1 MWPVSD
7 EEIRNLGESRALVA
21 SISPSGGTWKL
32 NSKSRCS
39 KSYIELKKNTL
50 RDQCHQ
56 TIVSSQSCFAVLTA
70 QSSEKLPSSF
80 GAAKGRRFL
89 VGAEHISLKKWALS
103 RRLIFWRPSILM
115 LPGIFLTYLTRTFL
129 TRPRALMTT
138 GTVSVLTPHLF
149 EISLYFNSFSTILT
163 HCVECP
169 VTFGNLT
176 GSSRIRATIWSL
188 KYGGIIILKRLCE
201 FLVSDCEL
209 LVTKSRWVP
218 PES

>member
-56 TIVSSQSCFAVLTA
+56 TIISSQSCFAVVTA
-70 QSSEKLPSSF
+70 QSFERLPSSF
-80 GAAKGRRFL
+80 GAAEGRRYL
-89 VGAEHISLKKWALS
+89 VGAEHFEKKWALS
-103 RRLIFWRPSILM
+103 RGLIFWRPSILM
-115 LPGIFLTYLTRTFL
+115 FPGIFSTCLTRTFL
-129 TRPRALMTT
+129 TRPRALMITRT
-138 GTVSVLTPHLF
+138 ISVLRPHIF

-163 HCVECP
+163 GYLFSGYSHINQE
-169 VTFGNLT
+169 
-176 GSSRIRATIWSL
+176 A
-188 KYGGIIILKRLCE
+188 
-201 FLVSDCEL
+201 FLQL
-209 LVTKSRWVP
+209 LVLYNDVRHIEFDFCFQCEP
-218 PES
+218 AYPRG